1 MSFCFLFFVVFFFFL
16 FFVFCFFFFS
26 SRRRHT
32 RSLCDWSSDV
42 CSSDLRPMPAAATRS
57 GVSPVMSRP
66 RNRTCPPAGRTRPI
80 TESSVV
86 VLPAPLGPRT
96 PTISPT
102 PTSSDTPL
110 TAATLPYRASSPS
123 TLSTRA
129 LPAEVGLDHARVGL
143 DLGGRSLG
151 DLLAEVQ
158 HGDPVGDAH
167 HEIHRVLDE
176 EDGLAQLA
184 QAPAVLVE
192 ALELELAH
200 ARRRLVEEEAHRV
213 GGQRAGHLEPPPL
226 AEVQALH
233 HLAPLGSDPGELEQ
247 RLHTLGLAARAVAAP
262 RGVPEGHPH
271 VVEDAHPREEADVL
285 EGPRDPAPY
294 DLMGLGAS
302 DRLVLEADRA
312 RRRGQRPG

>member
-1 MSFCFLFFVVFFFFL
+1 MI
-16 FFVFCFFFFS
+16 S
-26 SRRRHT
+26 STTRGASPQVGSSSM
-32 RSLCDWSSDV
+32 RSLGRDMSARAMPSIC
-42 CSSDLRPMPAAATRS
+42 CS
-57 GVSPVMSRP
+57 
-66 RNRTCPPAGRTRPI
+66 PPESVP
-80 TESSVV
+80 ESSVV

-184 QAPAVLVE
+184 QAPDVLVE

-200 ARRRLVEEEAHRV
+200 ARRRLVEEE
-213 GGQRAGHLEPPPL
+213 
-226 AEVQALH
+226 
-233 HLAPLGSDPGELEQ
+233 
-247 RLHTLGLAARAVAAP
+247 
-262 RGVPEGHPH
+262 
-271 VVEDAHPREEADVL
+271 
-285 EGPRDPAPY
+285 
-294 DLMGLGAS
+294 
-302 DRLVLEADRA
+302 
-312 RRRGQRPG
+312 

>member
-1 MSFCFLFFVVFFFFL
+1 
-16 FFVFCFFFFS
+16 
-26 SRRRHT
+26 
-32 RSLCDWSSDV
+32 
-42 CSSDLRPMPAAATRS
+42 MPAAATRS

-66 RNRTCPPAGRTRPI
+66 RNRTCRPAGRTRPI

-176 EDGLAQLA
+176 EDGPAQLA
-184 QAPAVLVE
+184 QATVVVAE
-192 ALELELAH
+192 RFELELAD
-200 ARRRLVEEEAHRV
+200 ARGELYEEGEHQV
-213 GGQRAGHLEPPPL
+213 GGQRTGRHQPT
-226 AEVQALH
+226 
-233 HLAPLGSDPGELEQ
+233 
-247 RLHTLGLAARAVAAP
+247 RRA
-262 RGVPEGHPH
+262 
-271 VVEDAHPREEADVL
+271 
-285 EGPRDPAPY
+285 
-294 DLMGLGAS
+294 
-302 DRLVLEADRA
+302 
-312 RRRGQRPG
+312 